1 MAVPRLDLSLAAK
14 SDISNIWR
22 YTAEKWSVEQADAYY
37 ESIANALDDI
47 AKGNIVG
54 IPVDIRHGVQK
65 HLLMSHAIYFRASAH
80 AIEVLRVLHQ
90 SMDVRRHL

>member
-1 MAVPRLDLSLAAK
+1 MGVLRLDLSPAAK

-22 YTAEKWSVEQADAYY
+22 YTAENWSVEQADACYDG
-37 ESIANALDDI
+37 IADALDDI
-47 AKGNIVG
+47 AKGYTIG
-54 IPVDIRHGVQK
+54 MPVDVRHGVQK
-65 HLLMSHAIYFRASAH
+65 YLLMSHVIYFRTSAN